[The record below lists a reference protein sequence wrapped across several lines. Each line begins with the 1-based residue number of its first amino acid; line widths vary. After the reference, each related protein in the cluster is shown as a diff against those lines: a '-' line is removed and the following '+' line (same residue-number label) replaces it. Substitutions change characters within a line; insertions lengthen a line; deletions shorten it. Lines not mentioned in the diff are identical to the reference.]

1 MRNLLLKHKPITA
14 CNVQNLCIA
23 IFYEWETFPFTAMAL
38 LVDMTHLVLCTT
50 MSHNVGYA
58 VRGRAGVGLEGKA
71 RVRVECRKRVGR
83 GVE

>member
-1 MRNLLLKHKPITA
+1 MVILLKHKPIRV
-14 CNVQNLCIA
+14 CNMQNLCIV
-23 IFYEWETFPFTAMAL
+23 IFYEWETFPFTAMTL
-38 LVDMTHLVLCTT
+38 LVDMAHLILCAM

-58 VRGRAGVGLEGKA
+58 VTGMARVELEGRA